1 MDGQI
6 RKGSSHSGPT
16 VSGNGPWP
24 PPGQQRPRRERAL
37 PSGGMD
43 EIPGGGGWA
52 AWRWGAACTLCLVL
66 AGVLLAGSPAATPV
80 SAQLERLTSAQAE
93 GEETLGGLRYVGNWI
108 SDTATAVFAPSPVE
122 FCAAAPCVGVRVQD
136 NDLADRASL
145 SLYTLEDPAVWAVA
159 DGKVFYV
166 GENAD
171 WGRYVRIQHNG
182 GFASIYAGVAPSVK
196 VGDYLEAG
204 EILGT
209 AEDGKTLGFALWKDG
224 APVPEEDYVQPVS

>member
-1 MDGQI
+1 M
-6 RKGSSHSGPT
+6 
-16 VSGNGPWP
+16 
-24 PPGQQRPRRERAL
+24 
-37 PSGGMD
+37 
-43 EIPGGGGWA
+43 
-52 AWRWGAACTLCLVL
+52 
-66 AGVLLAGSPAATPV
+66 
-80 SAQLERLTSAQAE
+80 
-93 GEETLGGLRYVGNWI
+93 
-108 SDTATAVFAPSPVE
+108 
-122 FCAAAPCVGVRVQD
+122 
-136 NDLADRASL
+136 
-145 SLYTLEDPAVWAVA
+145 WAVA